1 MTASTKTRRRLP
13 PYAHALRVA
22 LSQPA
27 GWCQFM
33 GTSADGTK
41 PTLWVLAGSGA
52 WDMAREWKAL
62 RRLFLVLPPGEAP
75 AGFNWSVLA
84 GHDPV
89 ILKVAGDLAAT
100 EVQALVLALMRDG
113 VQRVLLADEGGLALY
128 KVEASHAA

>member
-1 MTASTKTRRRLP
+1 MTASTKTPRRLP

-27 GWCQFM
+27 GWLRVM
-33 GTSADGTK
+33 GTSADGQH
-41 PTLWVLAGSGA
+41 PTLWVLAGAGA
-52 WDMAREWKAL
+52 WDLAREWKDL
-62 RRLFLVLPPGEAP
+62 RRLFLVLPPGENP

-89 ILKVAGDLAAT
+89 ILKVAGDLAGA

-113 VQRVLLADEGGLALY
+113 VQRVLLAGEGGLALY